1 MVIAEVPSSTYL
13 RGSNK
18 GIGMNGE
25 SMYHFLWLKISTM
38 LNDPGKE
45 LQKVNFLPDNELTA
59 SCIHIPRGS

>member
-1 MVIAEVPSSTYL
+1 
-13 RGSNK
+13 
-18 GIGMNGE
+18 MNGE

-38 LNDPGKE
+38 LNDPAKE